1 VRSLG
6 PLRFFRKL
14 PSVAEKAGTLVLHRH
29 IRLPVEARHLR
40 LTLLAVTL
48 LVVPVVAQRPDSPET
63 QPGHIVGTVTD
74 VNNDPI
80 PRATVV
86 LDGPVP
92 IDRRMVVTNDNG
104 FFDLHDVRPGIPYQ
118 VTISAKGF
126 AAWTSSVAL
135 QPGQYTVLESK
146 LRIEEVRTTVTV
158 TPSSEEI
165 AAQQVRAEVQQR
177 VFGII
182 PNFYVVY
189 DPNPAP
195 LTTKLKFKLAFKVV
209 TDPITFLGIAFLS
222 GVQQAGDTPDYGQGA
237 AGYGE
242 RFGANT
248 ADAFTDV
255 MIGGAILPSLL
266 HQDPRYFYQR
276 TGTNKSR
283 ARHAL
288 LSPFVCKGDN
298 GKWQPNYSSLGGD
311 LASSAISN
319 AYYPKSNRGLGLTF
333 GNFATGTAERAVSG
347 LLQEFVMGK
356 LTHGRPA
363 PGTR

>member
-1 VRSLG
+1 M
-6 PLRFFRKL
+6 
-14 PSVAEKAGTLVLHRH
+14 ALHLH
-29 IRLPVEARHLR
+29 IRVSLEARHVC
-40 LTLLAVTL
+40 LTVLAVTL
-48 LVVPVVAQRPDSPET
+48 LVVPGLAQSGGAP
-63 QPGHIVGTVTD
+63 PGHIVGTVTD

-80 PRATVV
+80 PGATLVFE
-86 LDGPVP
+86 GPAP
-92 IDRRMVVTNDNG
+92 NDRRTVVTNDNG
-104 FFDLHDVRPGIPYQ
+104 FFDLGEVMPGIPYD

-126 AAWTSSVAL
+126 AASTSSVVL
-135 QPGQYTVLESK
+135 QPGQYKTLESK

-195 LTTKLKFKLAFKVV
+195 LTTKLKFKLAFKVF

-255 MIGGAILPSLL
+255 MIGGAMLPSLL
-266 HQDPRYFYQR
+266 HQDPRYFYQG

-283 ARHAL
+283 IRHAL
-288 LSPFVCKGDN
+288 LSPLVCKGDN
-298 GKWQPNYSSLGGD
+298 GRWQPNYSSLGGD

-319 AYYPKSNRGLGLTF
+319 AYYPRSNRGLGLTF

-356 LTHGRPA
+356 LTHGRSA